1 MTDPDRMEF
10 PAFAPRCP
18 EGALEIE
25 LTVAPC
31 QTDPSGRMTPQAVAG
46 VMEAVFREQME
57 ACGWGR
63 ETVERTNVTWVVGWT
78 SILIRRP
85 PRAGEKLMVR
95 IWPGRKKLAMHVRKY
110 AFFSEN
116 GEALV
121 SAAVLLLAMDRR
133 SRKLTMAAE
142 RLHLPEVV
150 SPGEAAVPE
159 LRVDFPGE
167 LPHQRTRKVQSHEID
182 ENGHMNNTCYLEW
195 VNSLCGEDWL
205 GQHEPQSIWVQYL
218 NELTVGQAVKLEHVT
233 QGQRLYVRGTTNG
246 STAFLAVIQYAS
258 CGSPVNGQDC
268 LQHLNSPRDRTNQD
282 IFERSGREV

>member
-1 MTDPDRMEF
+1 
-10 PAFAPRCP
+10 
-18 EGALEIE
+18 
-25 LTVAPC
+25 
-31 QTDPSGRMTPQAVAG
+31 
-46 VMEAVFREQME
+46 MEAVFREQME

-150 SPGEAAVPE
+150 IPGEAAVPE

>member
-1 MTDPDRMEF
+1 
-10 PAFAPRCP
+10 
-18 EGALEIE
+18 
-25 LTVAPC
+25 
-31 QTDPSGRMTPQAVAG
+31 
-46 VMEAVFREQME
+46 
-57 ACGWGR
+57 
-63 ETVERTNVTWVVGWT
+63 
-78 SILIRRP
+78 
-85 PRAGEKLMVR
+85 
-95 IWPGRKKLAMHVRKY
+95 
-110 AFFSEN
+110 
-116 GEALV
+116 
-121 SAAVLLLAMDRR
+121 
-133 SRKLTMAAE
+133 MAAE

-150 SPGEAAVPE
+150 IPGEAAVPE